1 MNAQMVYEQWK
12 KTVQNNLIRISV
24 FPTEAEE
31 YVLGDDSKF
40 DKIPEHILW
49 MWEYPKVLVEELD
62 GEGEEMAKRCLRTFA
77 RLNKGGLFSGHNPK
91 LLKRLGF
98 TLKDILD
105 DGLTNIGNVLAGENY
120 VNISRDIY
128 EAMTE
133 DAENLITSGYL
144 KNRIMQ
150 PQETP
155 NTLHIAFYIAGYMI
169 LDGKGNVKELS
180 EEILNYSYKV
190 GGSKA
195 AILFRMIYKL
205 DKRFEDRLRELM
217 KNTSNITSLWRT
229 KAKGLE
235 ELADELGV
243 LDYYM
248 YAGVTKKLGT
258 EEYAEYSARA
268 AESYDKLLPWMMGI
282 AVASANGGNN
292 VRTDENDNPIAKIM
306 KLFTG
311 NKASASEVLDVNTEK
326 LPKRVDE
333 LCMLAH
339 PLAMALKND
348 NGQQLLELYEQHF
361 TEMLVYIS
369 EYFSVSVEN
378 EGSANNF
385 KSGRVLAH
393 EINKDCEKA
402 AEMLRF
408 ESKSFARYDS
418 NTVIK
423 AFSVLYDYS
432 QKAADIIY
440 TFIKSA
446 EYHGNIANYSCVAVI
461 ISIFCSARNEVLGC
475 SAKDSLKLLFEKGI
489 SLNTYFLCG
498 TLSNDFYQSECKFA
512 YNIMNEV
519 IKENM
524 PEAIA
529 FYSKIKDDAKSAAYW
544 ADMLFKKSGCKD
556 IDTLMLMMKSKS
568 KNVRKV
574 ASDIISAG
582 EDDFREHLESTLP
595 KLKGDALVQ
604 AEAIIKKWDNNK
616 KYGKDF
622 TFSTNDLAEEYVAE
636 NPNPAAVK
644 KAAFI
649 PEEYFSDVRYADLNG
664 TASKELVRYIISE
677 YFCLSEPYRIS
688 VCDKL
693 AAKLYAPDLHI
704 CIENIYQDWLEK
716 GADNK
721 TKMIMVPYCIYA
733 SDTQIL
739 ALKKQIASW
748 AEAQRGALGAFV
760 INAVAIN
767 GGSTALMMVNDIS
780 AKFPHNQVKKAAKA
794 AFTYAAKAL
803 GLPEDVL
810 ADKIV
815 PTLGLDKNGEAVL
828 DYGART
834 FTLSLMPDFSIS
846 FYDNEKQKSVKSLP
860 KPAAADDAVKAEE
873 AKKYVSE
880 LKKQLKAVTA
890 SQKTRLEAVFRN
902 GRTWDTEAWSRLFVD
917 NPVMH
922 RFACTLV
929 WGVYNDGKLGATFRY
944 NDDGSFC
951 DENDDIFELPENAEI
966 SLVHPIELEQDIID
980 AWLEQLSDYEIVQPF
995 AQISANIVKLEAD
1008 DVDDK
1013 NYITKYKDR
1022 TFTVSSM
1029 NNAAKKHNFIRSSV
1043 EDGGG
1048 FSGYHIQDRVL
1059 GIGIKFGF
1067 ENMYMGQ
1074 DYAETVELTDVYIYN
1089 LPEEDEQPDSYSEY
1103 DAIPPMEVN
1112 KRFISCCLNI
1122 LETILD

>member
-1 MNAQMVYEQWK
+1 MNAQMVYEIWK
-12 KTVQNNLIRISV
+12 KTVQNNIVGRVSV

-40 DKIPEHILW
+40 DMIPEHILW
-49 MWEYPKVLVEELD
+49 LWEYPKVLVEELG
-62 GEGEEMAKRCLRTFA
+62 GEGAEMAKRCLRTFA
-77 RLNKGGLFSGHNPK
+77 RLNKGGLFSGRDPK

-98 TLKDILD
+98 TLKDILN

-120 VNISRDIY
+120 MNISRDIY
-128 EAMTE
+128 EAMTD
-133 DAENLITSGYL
+133 DAEKFITPEYL
-144 KNRIMQ
+144 KSIIVR
-150 PQETP
+150 PQETSH
-155 NTLHIAFYIAGYMI
+155 TMHMAFYIAGYMI
-169 LDGKGNVKELS
+169 LDGKGNIKGLS
-180 EEILNYSYKV
+180 EEILNYSHKV

-217 KNTSNITSLWRT
+217 KHSSNIMNLWRVN
-229 KAKGLE
+229 AKGLE
-235 ELADELGV
+235 ALAEELGV

-248 YAGVTKKLGT
+248 YAGVTKKLGS
-258 EEYAEYSARA
+258 EECAEYSARA
-268 AESYDKLLPWMMGI
+268 AESYDKLLPWMMS
-282 AVASANGGNN
+282 VAAAKVNGGNKSE
-292 VRTDENDNPIAKIM
+292 ENDNPIARIM
-306 KLFTG
+306 KLFAG
-311 NKASASEVLDVNTEK
+311 NKAAADEVVKRNTEK
-326 LPKRVDE
+326 RIDE
-333 LCMLAH
+333 LCMLAY
-339 PLAMALKND
+339 PLGLALKD
-348 NGQQLLELYEQHF
+348 GNGKELLDLYEQYF

-369 EYFSVSVEN
+369 EYFSVSVEK
-378 EGSANNF
+378 ESAANNF

-408 ESKSFARYDS
+408 EDKSFARYDA

-423 AFSVLYDYS
+423 AFSALYDYS

-446 EYHGNIANYSCVAVI
+446 EYHGNVANYSSAAVI
-461 ISIFCSARNEVLGC
+461 ISIFCSARNELLGC
-475 SAKDSLKLLFEKGI
+475 SAKDSLKLLFERGI

-512 YNIMNEV
+512 YNMMSEV

-544 ADMLFKKSGCKD
+544 ADMLYKKSGCKD

-622 TFSTNDLAEEYVAE
+622 TFSTNELAEEYVAE

-649 PEEYFSDVRYADLNG
+649 PEEYFADVRYADLNG

-693 AAKLYAPDLHI
+693 AAKLYAPDLHT

-803 GLPEDVL
+803 DLPEDVL

-815 PTLGLDKNGEAVL
+815 PTLGLDKNGEAVI

-846 FYDNEKQKSVKSLP
+846 FFDNEKQKSVKSLP

-890 SQKTRLEAVFRN
+890 AQKTRLETVFRN

-944 NDDGSFC
+944 SDDGSFC
-951 DENDDIFELPENAEI
+951 DENDDIFELPENAVI

-995 AQISANIVKLEAD
+995 AQISANVITLGTE
-1008 DVDDK
+1008 DVDEK
-1013 NYITKYKDR
+1013 NYISKYNGR

-1029 NNAAKKHNFIRSSV
+1029 NNAAKKHNFIRSTV

-1048 FSGYHIQDRVL
+1048 FTGYHIQDRVL

-1067 ENMYMGQ
+1067 EGMYMGQ
-1074 DYAETVELTDVYIYN
+1074 DYAETVELTNVYIYN
-1089 LPEEDEQPDSYSEY
+1089 LPEEDEQPGSYSEY
-1103 DAIPPMEVN
+1103 DAVSPMEISN
-1112 KRFISCCLNI
+1112 RFISCCLNT